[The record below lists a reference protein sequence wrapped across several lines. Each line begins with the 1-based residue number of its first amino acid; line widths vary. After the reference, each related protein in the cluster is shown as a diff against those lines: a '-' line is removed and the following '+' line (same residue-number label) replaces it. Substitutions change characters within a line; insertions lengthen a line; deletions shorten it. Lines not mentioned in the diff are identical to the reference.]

1 MFASSIFFMIEKFF
15 LDEDIPVICLAATSF
30 PQGVLKAHKELH
42 TALPFPDSRKYY
54 GISWGDN
61 KGGIIYKAA
70 ASELHDGEAESLGY
84 ESFTIRKGEYISELL
99 EDWCKEENRVEKTFK
114 KLLADP
120 QIDKHGYCLEM
131 YLNDKDMRCLV
142 KLESPIPEFRTLP
155 LVTY

>member
-1 MFASSIFFMIEKFF
+1 MTEKFF
-15 LDEDIPVICLAATSF
+15 LDDDIPVICLAATSF
-30 PQGVLKAHKELH
+30 PQGVLKAHTELR
-42 TALPFPDSRKYY
+42 TTLPFAASRKFY

-84 ESFTIRKGEYISELL
+84 ESFTIRKGEYLSEVLQ
-99 EDWCKEENRVEKTFK
+99 DWSKEERRVEKTFK

-120 QIDKHGYCLEM
+120 HIDKHGYCLEM

-142 KLESPIPEFRTLP
+142 KLDTSIPEFRTLP